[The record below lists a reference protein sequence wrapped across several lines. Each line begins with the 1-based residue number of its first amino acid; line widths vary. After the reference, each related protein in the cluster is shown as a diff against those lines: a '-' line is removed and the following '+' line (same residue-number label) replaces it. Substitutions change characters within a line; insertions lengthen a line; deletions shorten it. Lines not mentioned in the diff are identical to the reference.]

1 MIEPDNTTLSIVRQ
15 CELLGLNRSSW
26 YYRPCGVSEQD
37 LAIMRL
43 LDEQYTRTPFYGFRR
58 MKLWL
63 AEQGHIVNHKRVR
76 RMMRTM
82 GLEAIYPK
90 PKLSRRNDEHKV
102 FPYLLR
108 DVPVVR
114 PGQVWAK

>member
-15 CELLGLNRSSW
+15 CELLGLNRFELVLQA
-26 YYRPCGVSEQD
+26 GVSEQD

-76 RMMRTM
+76 HDAHHGPR
-82 GLEAIYPK
+82 GD
-90 PKLSRRNDEHKV
+90 LSQTQTEQEK
-102 FPYLLR
+102 
-108 DVPVVR
+108 
-114 PGQVWAK
+114 